1 MKVYAQV
8 HYLKRNNKGNTMSN
22 NTHIVVDETALSTT
36 DNIRKAI
43 TIKHKKVS
51 FMKTPKPYIKQK
63 AGMDYVEYS
72 YMREVAD
79 KEFPGWSW
87 EIIDTEMLGSAA
99 YVVHGRLK
107 WYDEGIWRTGDMV
120 AAHRIQTKRGTGE
133 FVDIGNDVK
142 AANTDAIKKAFN
154 MYMNIADDVYRNQ
167 IEDMEL
173 SDEEKNDILVLASEI
188 SEDRMNGIHM
198 LIKDGKLNKA
208 NYRGSIS
215 KLQREKDNAK
225 NTNK

>member
-1 MKVYAQV
+1 MRVYAQV

-22 NTHIVVDETALSTT
+22 NTSIVVDETALSTT

-63 AGMDYVEYS
+63 QGMDYVEYS